1 MTDHR
6 KSLLTELTTATTL
19 EGVELATA
27 KLRALQEFDG
37 ESPAQEQD
45 PGLEPPC

>member
-6 KSLLTELTTATTL
+6 TKVLTELTTATSL
-19 EGVELATA
+19 DGVELATA
-27 KLRALQEFDG
+27 KLRALEEFG
-37 ESPAQEQD
+37 VESPEQGAD